1 MNNYRLGKGI
11 VKSLKTIVVF
21 LIAGLI
27 AGLTP
32 DIKELT
38 IGGALVLILNYL
50 KVRWG
55 IKIPVI
61 EK

>member
-1 MNNYRLGKGI
+1 MNKYLLSRGI

-32 DIKELT
+32 DVKELT
-38 IGGALVLILNYL
+38 IGGALILILNYL

-55 IKIPVI
+55 VKIPLI

>member
-1 MNNYRLGKGI
+1 MNKYLLSRGI

-38 IGGALVLILNYL
+38 IGGALILILNYL

-55 IKIPVI
+55 VKIPLI

>member
-55 IKIPVI
+55 IKIPLV
-61 EK
+61 E